1 MSEDLHGRFELVNDD
16 YCKFE
21 LVENKRSKRPDLHA
35 FILLDEI
42 FTSNGCD
49 IVAAASHDVIYLE
62 FDGDELVELKDSEIL
77 ELTRCGVM
85 YDSENDCLSMFT

>member
-1 MSEDLHGRFELVNDD
+1 MEIIERFDLVHDD

-21 LVENKRSKRPDLHA
+21 LVENKKSNRKDLHA
-35 FILLDEI
+35 FILLDSL
-42 FTSNGCD
+42 FGTNDRD

-62 FDGDELVELKDSEIL
+62 TSSEDFEKLTDGQIL

-85 YDSENDCLSMFT
+85 YDSENDCLSMFV

>member
-1 MSEDLHGRFELVNDD
+1 MSIEDKFNSVNDD

-21 LVENKRSKRPDLHA
+21 KVEDKKSSRPDIHA
-35 FILLDEI
+35 FMLLDCI
-42 FTSNGCD
+42 FESSGRD

-62 FDGDELVELKDSEIL
+62 PSGEEISKLSSDQVL

-85 YDSENDCLSMFT
+85 YDSENDCLSMFV

>member
-1 MSEDLHGRFELVNDD
+1 MSIIDKFELASDD

-21 LVENKRSKRPDLHA
+21 LVENKKSNRPDLHA
-35 FILLDEI
+35 FILLDSFFEQ
-42 FTSNGCD
+42 NDRD

-62 FDGDELVELKDSEIL
+62 VSGEDLENLTDSQVL

-85 YDSENDCLSMFT
+85 YDSENDCLSMFV